1 MIQRIQTLYLLIVVI
16 LSSVT
21 LFSPL
26 VEFFD
31 SATAISYVMNYK
43 GIYQIQETGNL
54 FRNDVWMLTL
64 LSAII
69 PLITLATI
77 FLFKNR
83 ILQLRLTFFNTVLM
97 AGWYAMLFIYI
108 WFAKANLN
116 ADWTLEIVTA
126 FPLINIILNLLAIRG
141 IGKDEALV
149 KSLNR
154 IR

>member
-31 SATAISYVMNYK
+31 SASALSYVMNYK
-43 GIYQIQETGNL
+43 GVYQIQETGNL
-54 FRNDVWMLTL
+54 FQNDVWTLTV

-69 PLITLATI
+69 PLITLVTI

-83 ILQLRLTFFNTVLM
+83 VLQLRLTFFNTVLM

-108 WFAKANLN
+108 GFAKANLN

>member
-1 MIQRIQTLYLLIVVI
+1 
-16 LSSVT
+16 
-21 LFSPL
+21 
-26 VEFFD
+26 
-31 SATAISYVMNYK
+31 MNYK
-43 GIYQIQETGNL
+43 GVYQIQETGNL
-54 FRNDVWMLTL
+54 FQNDVWTLTV

-69 PLITLATI
+69 PLITLVTI
-77 FLFKNR
+77 FLFKKR
-83 ILQLRLTFFNTVLM
+83 LLQLRLTFFNTVLM

-108 WFAKANLN
+108 WFAKANLK

>member
-1 MIQRIQTLYLLIVVI
+1 MIQRIQTLYLLAVVV
-16 LSSVT
+16 LSLIT

-26 VEFFD
+26 VSFFD
-31 SATAISYVMNYK
+31 SALALTYKMSYK
-43 GIYQIQETGNL
+43 GVELIEQSGNL
-54 FRNDVWMLTL
+54 FQNDVWTLTV

-69 PLITLATI
+69 PLISLLTV

-108 WFAKANLN
+108 WFAKSNFN

-126 FPLINIILNLLAIRG
+126 FPLINIVLNFLAIRG

-149 KSLNR
+149 KSLSR
-154 IR
+154 LR